1 MARQINKEALKG
13 ALKAIEHSAGSPRG
27 QMVGFTMDQVDALKR
42 LLKSSVSEA
51 CTNNM
56 ERNDA

>member
-1 MARQINKEALKG
+1 MVKQTNQTALKG

-42 LLKSSVSEA
+42 LLKCSIAESSQQGSEVK
-51 CTNNM
+51 NV
-56 ERNDA
+56 